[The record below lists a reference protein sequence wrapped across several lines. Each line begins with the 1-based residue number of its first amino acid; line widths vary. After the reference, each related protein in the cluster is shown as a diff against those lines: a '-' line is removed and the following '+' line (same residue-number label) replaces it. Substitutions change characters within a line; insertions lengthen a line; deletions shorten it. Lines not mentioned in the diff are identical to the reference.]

1 HHVGYLLTP
10 CQELFPSFLRLIL
23 QFYSFKIPSQLL
35 CLAKIFIGVPV
46 YPKASRI
53 RFSINRL
60 KVKCINSG
68 LFTNT
73 TNVGGL
79 TETCVVYSTLSFFPL
94 IVGVGFIASAS
105 EITSFNT
112 FVGIRF
118 VCLSLTNFIIGI
130 RRRSRFFVLAHKKI
144 IVAWSRN

>member
-23 QFYSFKIPSQLL
+23 KFYTFKIPSQLI

-53 RFSINRL
+53 RFSINRI

-68 LFTNT
+68 SYTNT
-73 TNVGGL
+73 IHVSGL
-79 TETCVVYSTLSFFPL
+79 TDTCVVYKTLSFLPF
-94 IVGVGFIASAS
+94 IVGVGFIAKAS
-105 EITSFNT
+105 VMTLLNT

-118 VCLSLTNFIIGI
+118 V
-130 RRRSRFFVLAHKKI
+130 
-144 IVAWSRN
+144 